1 MSMDMLESNNNMSN
15 NTADTYESLME
26 QFENQSED
34 KALYDGANDSQG
46 KTQGQ
51 LFIEKYEADIIKLS
65 RYIPYFT
72 EKKAQQI
79 GQDYDGSLGKSSI
92 NFPVYEGTLMS
103 FVREA
108 QKTVFMDRNYVYAYT
123 KRRIKTNA
131 AEETAIEKATIKDLD
146 LLDGVM
152 SKYVME
158 GMRISG
164 VWQDAVSRG
173 LFLRVL
179 EKAKELL
186 EYHKRFSY

>member
-1 MSMDMLESNNNMSN
+1 MSTDM
-15 NTADTYESLME
+15 NTTENQDSYESLLRE
-26 QFENQSED
+26 FENQSTEKPLED
-34 KALYDGANDSQG
+34 ALNGTG

-51 LFIEKYEADIIKLS
+51 AFIEKYEADILKLS

-72 EKKAQQI
+72 EKRDSSVA
-79 GQDYDGSLGKSSI
+79 QDYDGSLGKSSMS
-92 NFPVYEGTLMS
+92 FPVYEGTLMS

-108 QKTVFMDRNYVYAYT
+108 QKTVFMDRNYVYAYS

-146 LLDGVM
+146 LLNGVM

-164 VWQDAVSRG
+164 VWQDAVARG

-179 EKAKELL
+179 EKSKELL
-186 EYHKRFSY
+186 EYYKRYSY